1 MRSGWPNGT
10 YRKAVSFGRWA
21 ARQVGGG
28 DLLVAWAQFALDAC
42 RVAKKRGIPT
52 IVVRQ
57 STHALAQREV
67 LNLPWTPL
75 IDRELLEYDEADF
88 VEVPTRLARQTFL
101 DRGFPEKKLIT
112 IPPVGA
118 DPKVFYPPP
127 EPPKEFRAITV
138 GASRRK
144 GTKVAIEAA
153 RLAEVPLWVV
163 GRPESR
169 IEASMGHLGSSVEFL
184 GPVSQPRLAQLYREA
199 SVALIPSVEEGLA
212 HAVVE
217 ALASGLPIIASVESG
232 AGEVIEHGRE
242 GWLIIN
248 TDSEMTAEY
257 LARLRASAPLRTR
270 MSTAATET
278 GRRWSWDAYGERA
291 FAAYSMLLGR

>member
-1 MRSGWPNGT
+1 
-10 YRKAVSFGRWA
+10 
-21 ARQVGGG
+21 
-28 DLLVAWAQFALDAC
+28 
-42 RVAKKRGIPT
+42 
-52 IVVRQ
+52 IV
-57 STHALAQREV
+57 
-67 LNLPWTPL
+67 
-75 IDRELLEYDEADF
+75 RELLEYDEADF
-88 VEVPTRLARQTFL
+88 VEVPTEIARQTFL
-101 DRGFPEKKLIT
+101 DRGFPEKDLIT

-118 DPKVFYPPP
+118 DPKVFYPPT

-144 GTKVAIEAA
+144 CTKVAIEAA

-232 AGEVIEHGRE
+232 AGEVIER
-242 GWLIIN
+242 
-248 TDSEMTAEY
+248 
-257 LARLRASAPLRTR
+257 
-270 MSTAATET
+270 
-278 GRRWSWDAYGERA
+278 
-291 FAAYSMLLGR
+291 